1 MVRDSEHCTDCL
13 RLGQLSCLRRIF
25 TAILLFSN
33 HAFATFSIRDECKE
47 RDRLACI
54 HSEAR
59 KRRFEAPTLIGKL
72 RIMSFATV
80 AATPCPSRPP
90 EGRPPPHRAG
100 RSGRSCNYYRP
111 PPASP
116 ARHALRPA
124 SLRLRPSLHR
134 ERR

>member
-33 HAFATFSIRDECKE
+33 HAFATFSIRDKCKE

-59 KRRFEAPTLIGKL
+59 KRRFEHIVLADPAEAVTTIVPRQPLQPAMLFVQRRFDCGLLYIESADNADCVRL
-72 RIMSFATV
+72 ARV
-80 AATPCPSRPP
+80 SR
-90 EGRPPPHRAG
+90 RW
-100 RSGRSCNYYRP
+100 
-111 PPASP
+111 
-116 ARHALRPA
+116 RHVNNRKVVW
-124 SLRLRPSLHR
+124 SRLL
-134 ERR
+134 